1 MLQKTLILVSISV
14 IIFTSCAKSKYDS
27 AYAKILSPSD
37 NSVFHSG
44 DTINFL
50 LDGQTSGLMMEFDN
64 CFFKLYN
71 TETGELLYDD
81 YLKDTVQYL
90 PTFSDTTVLL
100 ASAEYWQEDA
110 SEAYEKNQIY
120 ITILP

>member
-14 IIFTSCAKSKYDS
+14 FIFTSCSKSKYDS

-37 NSVFHSG
+37 NSVFHSS

-50 LDGQTSGLMMEFDN
+50 LEGQTAGVMMEFDN

-81 YLKDTVQYL
+81 YLEDTISYVPL
-90 PTFSDTTVLL
+90 FSDTTVLL
-100 ASAEYWQEDA
+100 ASAEYWREDA
-110 SEAYEKNQIY
+110 QEADKKNQIF